1 LARASPQT
9 LFTEESMANRSALVK
24 QADLT
29 RYMRAMQNAGVTVGR
44 VLVRPDGAVEII
56 PKGAEPVHGIGP
68 DPDELLR

>member
-1 LARASPQT
+1 
-9 LFTEESMANRSALVK
+9 MANRHAVVK

-29 RYMRAMQNAGVTVGR
+29 RYVRAVQAAGVTVGR

-56 PKGAEPVHGIGP
+56 PKGSDPTGFAGP

>member
-1 LARASPQT
+1 
-9 LFTEESMANRSALVK
+9 MANRPATLK

-29 RYMRAMQNAGVTVGR
+29 RYVRAVQAAGVVVGR

-56 PKGAEPVHGIGP
+56 PKGADPTGFNGP